1 MMSMPD
7 HQGTVLNRQ
16 FPRFLAAGGL
26 AALANFSSRFLFS
39 LFMPFEGAVVMAFL
53 VGLASGFILSRHY
66 VFANSGNALHVQI
79 GYYLLVNLLALVQTW
94 LLSVYGARWLTPQL
108 GLELAQALAH
118 LAGIMLPVFSSYFG
132 HRYFTFKEHS
142 PNGKH

>member
-1 MMSMPD
+1 MPEQPD
-7 HQGTVLNRQ
+7 TLLNRQ

-39 LFMPFEGAVVMAFL
+39 LFMPFESAVLLAFL
-53 VGLASGFILSRHY
+53 VGLASGFLLSRWY
-66 VFANSGNALHVQI
+66 VFAESANALHIQV
-79 GYYLLVNLLALVQTW
+79 GYYLLVNLLALAQTW
-94 LLSVYGARWLTPQL
+94 LLSVYGARWLAPQL

-132 HRYFTFKEHS
+132 HRYFTFREHA
-142 PNGKH
+142 PHGKQ